1 MAYGALQGIRV
12 LEFAG
17 IGPAPFVCMLFADMG
32 ADVVRIDRH
41 GYTPDAGEAILL
53 RGRRSIALDL
63 KQPQDLARAR
73 DLARCAD
80 LLVEGYRPGVME
92 RLGLGPQSLLAEHP
106 KLVYGRMTGWGQ
118 SGPLSG
124 VAGHDINYLSITGA
138 LHAIGTEERP
148 VPPLNLVGD
157 FGGGAVLLA
166 FGMLA
171 ALTHV
176 RAGGQGQ
183 VVDCGMCDGTPLL
196 LAMQLS
202 MLAQGQ
208 WRDQRRSNLLDG
220 GAPFYDTYRCA
231 DGRWIAVGALEARFF
246 ELLAERTGL
255 SRTDFPDHMDR
266 SKWPALRAAFT
277 RIFASRTR
285 EDWCRIFEGSD
296 ACVSPVLTLT
306 EAPDHP
312 HHRARGTYA
321 RVNGLT
327 QAIPAPRLSSTPGQI
342 GAAARPAGA
351 DEAEIL
357 RDWLG
362 S

>member
-1 MAYGALQGIRV
+1 MADGALQGVRV

-32 ADVVRIDRH
+32 ADVVRIDRP

-63 KQPQDLARAR
+63 KHPQGLATAR
-73 DLARCAD
+73 DLARRAD

-92 RLGLGPQSLLAEHP
+92 RLGLGPQILLADHP
-106 KLVYGRMTGWGQ
+106 GLVYGRMTGWGQ

-124 VAGHDINYLSITGA
+124 AAGHDINYLAITGA
-138 LHAIGTEERP
+138 LHAIGTQDKP

-171 ALTHV
+171 ALTHA

-208 WRDQRRSNLLDG
+208 WCDQRRSNLLDG
-220 GAPFYDTYRCA
+220 GAPFYDTYCCA
-231 DGRWIAVGALEARFF
+231 DGRWIAVGALEPRFF
-246 ELLAERTGL
+246 ALLAEGTGL
-255 SRTDFPDHMDR
+255 SREEFPDHLDR
-266 SKWPALRAAFT
+266 ATWPAMRAAFT

-285 EDWCRIFEGSD
+285 EDWCRMFEGTD

-312 HHRARGTYA
+312 HHRARGTFA
-321 RVNGLT
+321 RVNGLM
-327 QAIPAPRLSSTPGQI
+327 QAIPAPRLSSTPGMV
-342 GAAARPAGA
+342 GTPARPTGA
-351 DEAEIL
+351 DEVGIR

-362 S
+362 Q